1 MSSLAIPC
9 ENHVE
14 PSSADACHDSTISRP
29 RYIVLQSLVGVMLT
43 YQLLAGTELIASRPM
58 NVVIVGGL
66 AAMVLCLWYIS
77 TSILQAAWFSGTLI
91 GIDTILVTATIY
103 LSGNARSDL
112 YLSYFVLM
120 LIAASVRRLSH
131 VIGLSLLLCFGYGI
145 ILYQGVVQT
154 GSLSPGNLLGVP
166 VLLVMATFYGLA
178 LQTIGAERRQ
188 KTVLL
193 GSIEALKETEQV
205 LQASRDQLE
214 ARIKGLKSDLSR
226 ASEHVRQEKKE
237 RQGLEQQLQE
247 AQKMEAVG
255 RIAVGIANELSHL
268 VSVIGRQ
275 TGVVLSRLKPGDALY
290 GPVDDIFRSGGQ
302 AAAVAA
308 QLAGLG
314 LHDDHVRQVLSVK
327 AVLEEIRGVIR
338 GLLPASIDLSI
349 VIEDVPMDIEVDREG
364 LEQVLLHLAVNA
376 RDAMPNGGRLRIEA
390 KQAFREPTSGAVN
403 GRVGHLSKVLIQVS
417 DTGSGM
423 SPETQ
428 SHMFEPFFST
438 KEMNI
443 GLGLT
448 AVYGIVKQSAGQV
461 DVASQPGQGT
471 VVRVMLPLVVQG
483 RSSSPSNQA
492 HVSAKGQETVLLV
505 EPNEIDRKLA
515 LSTLLRHRYQVL
527 EASSPVEA
535 LLLTQQHTGAVHV
548 AVSDLIMP
556 EIGGR
561 DLAKR
566 LLAQY
571 PMMKPLFIS
580 GYDDETMVSHRLNPR
595 YLLRRPYRQ
604 IGLVEKVRE
613 LLDA

>member
-1 MSSLAIPC
+1 MSSLALPS

-14 PSSADACHDSTISRP
+14 PSSADSCQDSTISRP
-29 RYIVLQSLVGVMLT
+29 RYVVLQSLVGVMLA
-43 YQLLAGTELIASRPM
+43 YQLLSGAELIASRPTSG
-58 NVVIVGGL
+58 VIVGGL
-66 AAMVLCLWYIS
+66 VAMVLCLWYVP

-131 VIGLSLLLCFGYGI
+131 VIGLSLLLCVGYGI

-154 GSLSPGNLLGVP
+154 GSLSAGHLLGVP

-188 KTVLL
+188 KSILL
-193 GSIEALKETEQV
+193 GSIEELKEKEQV

-214 ARIKGLKSDLSR
+214 ARIKSLKNDLSR

-237 RQGLEQQLQE
+237 RQGLEQQLYDM
-247 AQKMEAVG
+247 QKMEAVG

-275 TGVVLSRLKPGDALY
+275 TGVVLSRLKPGDPLY

-302 AAAVAA
+302 AAAVTA

-314 LHDDHVRQVLSVK
+314 LNDGHVRQVLSVK

-338 GLLPASIDLSI
+338 GLLPASIELSI
-349 VIEDVPMDIEVDREG
+349 VIEDAPMDVEVDREG
-364 LEQVLLHLAVNA
+364 FEQVMLHLAVNA

-390 KQAFREPTSGAVN
+390 KQVFCEHLSG
-403 GRVGHLSKVLIQVS
+403 GGGHLSKVQIQVS

-423 SPETQ
+423 SSEIR

-438 KEMNI
+438 KEMNV

-461 DVASQPGQGT
+461 DVVSQPGQGT
-471 VVRVMLPLVVQG
+471 LVRVALPLVAHG
-483 RSSSPSNQA
+483 RSPAPSNMT
-492 HVSAKGQETVLLV
+492 HVSAKGQETILLV

-527 EASSPVEA
+527 EASSSVEA
-535 LLLTQQHTGAVHV
+535 LLLMQQHTGVIHV
-548 AVSDLIMP
+548 TVSDLMMQ
-556 EIGGR
+556 EISGR

-566 LLAQY
+566 LLEQH
-571 PMMKPLFIS
+571 PMMKPLFVS

-604 IGLVEKVRE
+604 AGLVEKVRE

>member
-1 MSSLAIPC
+1 MSSLAIPS

-14 PSSADACHDSTISRP
+14 PPSADSCPDSTISRP
-29 RYIVLQSLVGVMLT
+29 RYLVLQSLVGVMLA
-43 YQLLAGTELIASRPM
+43 YQLLSGAELIASRPM
-58 NVVIVGGL
+58 SVVIVAGL
-66 AAMVLCLWYIS
+66 AAMVLSLWYVP

-145 ILYQGVVQT
+145 ILYQGVVET
-154 GSLSPGNLLGVP
+154 GSLSPGHLLGVP

-188 KTVLL
+188 KAVLL

-214 ARIKGLKSDLSR
+214 ARIKGLKSELSR

-268 VSVIGRQ
+268 VSVIGKQ
-275 TGVVLSRLKPGDALY
+275 TGVVLSRLKPGDPLY

-302 AAAVAA
+302 AAAVTA

-314 LHDDHVRQVLSVK
+314 LHDGHVRQVLSVK

-338 GLLPASIDLSI
+338 GLLHTSIDLSI
-349 VIEDVPMDIEVDREG
+349 VIEDGPMDVEVDREG

-390 KQAFREPTSGAVN
+390 KQAFREHMNGAVS

-438 KEMNI
+438 KEMNV

-448 AVYGIVKQSAGQV
+448 AVFGIVKQSAGQV
-461 DVASQPGQGT
+461 DVVSQPGQGT
-471 VVRVMLPLVVQG
+471 VVRVTLPLVGQG
-483 RSSSPSNQA
+483 RSPAPSNLD

-527 EASSPVEA
+527 EASSSVEA
-535 LLLTQQHTGAVHV
+535 LLLTQQHSGAVHV
-548 AVSDLIMP
+548 AISDLIMP

-566 LLAQY
+566 LLEHH

-604 IGLVEKVRE
+604 AGLVEKVRE